1 MLFERTE
8 RTERTACLRLCCTN
22 VENLFH
28 RCCVHATFSSLSIS
42 LLLRTAIMGVFLRR
56 YTSYTNTD
64 YAHIYIIN
72 AYIRLAWIILFRM
85 QRVRVQCAMFA
96 PDPAQYCSYVA
107 DYGFWPFFFF
117 CLRKMLSN
125 TISFSYVFCLYFSLL
140 KFCTQYIL
148 DCVGARSTAL
158 FDRIDHMPFNKS
170 VQIYKCW
177 NQTGRER
184 HRQRESVYTYW
195 WCYPF

>member
-1 MLFERTE
+1 MLFE

-42 LLLRTAIMGVFLRR
+42 LLLLTAIMGVFLRR

-85 QRVRVQCAMFA
+85 QRVRVQYVCAAVCDVRPGPSAILLIRCWLWFLA
-96 PDPAQYCSYVA
+96 
-107 DYGFWPFFFF
+107 FLFFF
-117 CLRKMLSN
+117 LSSKN
-125 TISFSYVFCLYFSLL
+125 ALKHHFIFICFLSLFFSSKILHAIHFGLCRRSFNCS
-140 KFCTQYIL
+140 I
-148 DCVGARSTAL
+148 RSNRSHA
-158 FDRIDHMPFNKS
+158 I
-170 VQIYKCW
+170 Q
-177 NQTGRER
+177 
-184 HRQRESVYTYW
+184 
-195 WCYPF
+195 

>member
-1 MLFERTE
+1 MVFHSVQFPRMVYSQKNNNKNYEKNLMLFERTE

-42 LLLRTAIMGVFLRR
+42 LLLLTAIMGVFLRR

-117 CLRKMLSN
+117 FLSSKN
-125 TISFSYVFCLYFSLL
+125 ALKHHFIFICFLSLFFSSKILHAIHFGLCRRSFNCS
-140 KFCTQYIL
+140 I
-148 DCVGARSTAL
+148 RSNRSHA
-158 FDRIDHMPFNKS
+158 I
-170 VQIYKCW
+170 Q
-177 NQTGRER
+177 
-184 HRQRESVYTYW
+184 
-195 WCYPF
+195 